1 VDSPYGFDGLPPLP
15 EADAPPVDSKLPTVG
30 LPYQLLK
37 IQGNAGLG
45 LVPPLLPDGEGLELG
60 ESFALP
66 IKMIG

>member
-1 VDSPYGFDGLPPLP
+1 
-15 EADAPPVDSKLPTVG
+15 VDSKLPTVG

-37 IQGNAGLG
+37 IQRNAGLG

-66 IKMIG
+66 IKMIGEGLSH